1 MHRLTKPNVCYHD
14 RPVGTMARYQNRLA
28 AFEYDYA
35 RCAVAC
41 GLEMEHTQLFP
52 SSQTTGYFG
61 TRRFDRN
68 GIGENDKIHECEKLF
83 RLMCFNVFAHN
94 RDDHSKNFSYL
105 YHEKEK
111 SWRLSPAYDLT
122 YSNSIGAEHATT
134 INNNGSTPSMDDLLA
149 VAKKIGLHP
158 ARSKKIASDIRN
170 CVHDMLGDYLM

>member
-1 MHRLTKPNVCYHD
+1 MIDRSERWRCIRTDWQLLNMTMHVAPSHVVWKWSTHSYFLPHRQPVISAHDALIETALVKMTKSMN
-14 RPVGTMARYQNRLA
+14 
-28 AFEYDYA
+28 
-35 RCAVAC
+35 
-41 GLEMEHTQLFP
+41 
-52 SSQTTGYFG
+52 
-61 TRRFDRN
+61 
-68 GIGENDKIHECEKLF
+68 ECEKLF

-122 YSNSIGAEHATT
+122 YSNSIGGEHATT

-158 ARSKKIASDIRN
+158 ARSKKIASDIRD
-170 CVHDMLGDYLM
+170 CVHDMLGNYLM